1 MITSNTVQVQAPA
14 AVVWA
19 VFADVER
26 WPDWTPSVTSV
37 EPLDGPLA
45 RDARFAIRQP
55 RLPRLVWRVVDL
67 EPGRSWVWRAGGPG
81 GRTFAHHLVE
91 AQDDGS
97 TLVTQRIDQRGISL
111 LKSGRSH
118 SPSTSGE
125 ERCRF
130 ARAIMRSISGS
141 SVSFWLKR
149 LYLGL

>member
-97 TLVTQRIDQRGISL
+97 TLVTQRIDQRGISVLFGL
-111 LKSGRSH
+111 LSRGLTRRYLA
-118 SPSTSGE
+118 E
-125 ERCRF
+125 EAAGLKAACER
-130 ARAIMRSISGS
+130 RAHRAAQP
-141 SVSFWLKR
+141 
-149 LYLGL
+149 